1 MTRTK
6 KCRYGLILRL
16 GGGGARVAAAAS
28 VPAQAASCQVT
39 AKAVARQNA
48 AAERLAKR
56 LLGNTS
62 YTPLIRTFTPKP
74 SSTKGFTG
82 YETIVVK
89 SPKGTS
95 PVVGYFTR
103 KGGEACSLIVTSAGV
118 SLSRN
123 AYVVKLKFPGEQG
136 NPGKLRITLVSR

>member
-1 MTRTK
+1 M
-6 KCRYGLILRL
+6 
-16 GGGGARVAAAAS
+16 ARALAAAGSNA
-28 VPAQAASCQVT
+28 AQAASCQVT
-39 AKAVARQNA
+39 AKAVAKQNA
-48 AAERLAKR
+48 AAEGGEQAP
-56 LLGNTS
+56 GNTPP
-62 YTPLIRTFTPKP
+62 PLIRSFTPQL

-103 KGGEACSLIVTSAGV
+103 KGGEACSMVVMSAGV
-118 SLSRN
+118 SLSRK

-136 NPGKLRITLVSR
+136 NAGKLRITLVSR